1 MKHLFVV
8 LMSTVFLFGAAT
20 SHAHFGDFLN
30 KLKDKTKE
38 EVNKAIDE
46 NADKGEGKNG
56 NKSDN
61 QAGNA
66 SSSSKT
72 SGPQMVN
79 GQPNLVAGKIDFVAG
94 EKTIFHDDFSDMP
107 PGEPP
112 PHWKVRDGHVDLL
125 MGGGIRALSIPSGVN
140 LTSES
145 MRIPKDFTFQV
156 VFMPKPGFNDAS
168 GFLGFSFRNKDDDE
182 LLGGTINVKYTGVAL
197 SNDLGSVPVNWDFNK
212 PNEFDLWVQQGR
224 VRVYVNGERVIDVN
238 QVKVGPLDHLY
249 LEESQ
254 GTFELRSVRIAES
267 APDPGA
273 VLASTGKYVTHGILF
288 DTDSAVLKPQSA
300 GVLKEISTTL
310 YKHPDMKL
318 EIDGFTDSTG
328 DAAHNLDLS
337 RRRAGT
343 VMNVL
348 VSQFG
353 IDQSRLK
360 TNGFGDEKP
369 ISSNDTPEGRANNRR
384 VEFVKM

>member
-1 MKHLFVV
+1 
-8 LMSTVFLFGAAT
+8 
-20 SHAHFGDFLN
+20 
-30 KLKDKTKE
+30 
-38 EVNKAIDE
+38 
-46 NADKGEGKNG
+46 
-56 NKSDN
+56 
-61 QAGNA
+61 
-66 SSSSKT
+66 
-72 SGPQMVN
+72 
-79 GQPNLVAGKIDFVAG
+79 
-94 EKTIFHDDFSDMP
+94 MP

-125 MGGGIRALSIPSGVN
+125 MGGGIRALSIPAGVS

-145 MRIPKDFTFQV
+145 MQIPKDFTFQV

-168 GFLGFSFRNKDDDE
+168 GFLGFSFRNSNDDE
-182 LLGGTINVKYTGVAL
+182 VLGGTINVKYNSVAL
-197 SNDLGSVPVNWDFNK
+197 SNDLGSVPVKWDFSK

-224 VRVYVNGERVIDVN
+224 VRVYVNGEREIDVN

-267 APDPGA
+267 APDPGS
-273 VLASTGKYVTHGILF
+273 VLARTGKYVTHGILF

-300 GVLKEISTTL
+300 GVMKEISTTL
-310 YKHPDMKL
+310 YQHPDMKL

-328 DAAHNLDLS
+328 NAAHNLELS
-337 RRRAGT
+337 KQRAET

-348 VSQFG
+348 VAQFG

-360 TNGFGDEKP
+360 TNGFGQEKP